1 MFHFSRKGYS
11 KIPVYMRG
19 NRARKRFDTSPCHV
33 AKESAKRNWSVK
45 VIGAVFYF
53 FLAADGQKVRFFH

>member
-1 MFHFSRKGYS
+1 MFHFSRNGYS

-33 AKESAKRNWSVK
+33 AKESAKRRSVK